1 LKISLKAEVML
12 GENFGVKKIQTIN
25 RRMFIIGAAKF
36 IVFTGIIARLFSLQ
50 ITENK
55 KYLTLSDKNR
65 LREWKL
71 PPIRGEFID
80 YFGNVI
86 AGNLKVY
93 QLHVV
98 PEEVENFKYLMVR
111 LKQILSL
118 SDSDF
123 KNILKKKNKQKP
135 WETLIISKNLT
146 WEQFTKV
153 NYFLHDLTGAKPVL
167 SVSRNYPF
175 NDNYTHV
182 LGYVSEASE
191 KDLLNNDII
200 KSKHVAGLKV
210 GKTGLEKTF
219 ENDLIGTNGIQRY
232 EVNAYGKRISQLD
245 HTDGLNGKTIQLT
258 LDTEIQK
265 LCSTLLKNLAG
276 SISVMDIYTG
286 EIIAMQSSPSFDP
299 NLFLFGINQDDWQLI
314 RNNPLKPLVNKTLSG
329 LYSPGSTFK
338 PIVALSA
345 LENGIIDKNFK
356 VNCKGKI
363 EMYGQTYHCWKKK
376 GHGVV
381 NLKSAMKQS
390 CDTYFY
396 EIARKLGV
404 DRLKKTS
411 LKFGLGEKV
420 LNEIFNNE
428 KKGLIPDTKWKKN
441 NLGKGWV
448 IGETLITGIG
458 QGYTQT
464 TPLQL
469 CQMTAQLANG
479 GFKIYPKLIIDE
491 NSKTAEDIKLIMS
504 NNSKNLTKKNNGL
517 QDASKL
523 LGFLVNKEHECLFID
538 PKNIKLVREAMF
550 ASTNELRGTSYSSRI
565 EDPKYQFAGKTGT
578 SQVKRITKAAR
589 ELDLKTSEIPYNER
603 DHALYIAFGPYK
615 NPRYALS
622 VVIEHGGS
630 GSSTAAP
637 IAKKLFKLIID
648 RHELREHARIKK
660 SIKT

>member
-1 LKISLKAEVML
+1 MP
-12 GENFGVKKIQTIN
+12 GENFGVRKSQIIN
-25 RRMFIIGAAKF
+25 RRMFIIGAAKL

-65 LREWKL
+65 LREWRL
-71 PPIRGEFID
+71 PPIRGEFLD

-98 PEEVENFKYLMVR
+98 PEEVENFKYLMMR
-111 LKQILSL
+111 LRKILTISN
-118 SDSDF
+118 SEF
-123 KNILKKKNKQKP
+123 IKIIKKKKSQKP

-153 NYFLHDLTGAKPVL
+153 NYFLHDLVGAKPVL

-175 NDNYTHV
+175 NESYTHV

-191 KDLLNNDII
+191 KDILNNEII
-200 KSKHVAGLKV
+200 KSKHVPGLKV

-219 ENDLIGTNGIQRY
+219 ENELIGTNSIRRY

-245 HTDGLNGKTIQLT
+245 HSEGLNGKTIQLT
-258 LDTEIQK
+258 IDTEIQK
-265 LCSTLLKNLAG
+265 LCGELLKGMAG
-276 SISVMDIYTG
+276 SISIMDIYTG
-286 EIIAMQSSPSFDP
+286 EIVAMQSSPSFNP

-338 PIVALSA
+338 PMVALSA

-381 NLKSAMKQS
+381 KLRSAIKQS

-404 DRLKKTS
+404 DRLKETS

-420 LNEIFNNE
+420 LNEKFSNE
-428 KKGLIPDTKWKKN
+428 KKGLIPDTKWKIN
-441 NLGKGWV
+441 NLGRGWV

-479 GFKIYPKLIIDE
+479 GFKIYPKIIVDKESKKVEEIKFIMNE
-491 NSKTAEDIKLIMS
+491 NQKKLDLKDNIE
-504 NNSKNLTKKNNGL
+504 K
-517 QDASKL
+517 DASEL
-523 LGFLVNKEHECLFID
+523 LGFLNKKEHEPLYQNSRNID
-538 PKNIKLVREAMF
+538 LVREAMF
-550 ASTNELRGTSYSSRI
+550 ASTNEARGTSYSSRI
-565 EDPKYQFAGKTGT
+565 DNPKYQFAGKTGT
-578 SQVKRITKAAR
+578 SQVKRITEEDR
-589 ELDLKTSEIPYNER
+589 ELDLKTFEIPYDER

-622 VVIEHGGS
+622 IVIEHGGS

-637 IAKKLFKLIID
+637 IAKKLFKLIVD
-648 RHELREHARIKK
+648 RHELRKK
-660 SIKT
+660 QSKQNDLKI

>member
-1 LKISLKAEVML
+1 ML
-12 GENFGVKKIQTIN
+12 GENFGVKKVQTIN
-25 RRMFIIGAAKF
+25 RRMFIIGAAKLV
-36 IVFTGIIARLFSLQ
+36 VFTGIIARLFSLQ

-71 PPIRGEFID
+71 PPIRGEFLD
-80 YFGNVI
+80 YFENVI

-93 QLHVV
+93 QLHVI
-98 PEEVENFKYLMVR
+98 PEEVEDFKYLMVR
-111 LKQILSL
+111 LKEILSI
-118 SDSDF
+118 SNNEF
-123 KNILKKKNKQKP
+123 KKIIKQKNNQKS

-153 NYFLHDLTGAKPVL
+153 NYYLHDLVGAKPVL

-175 NDNYTHV
+175 NENYTHV

-191 KDLLNNDII
+191 KDILNNEII
-200 KSKHVAGLKV
+200 KNTLVPGLKV

-219 ENDLIGTNGIQRY
+219 ENELIGTNGVERY
-232 EVNAYGKRISQLD
+232 EVNAFGKRISQLD
-245 HTDGLNGKTIQLT
+245 HTAGINGKTIQLT
-258 LDTEIQK
+258 IDTEIQK
-265 LCSTLLKNLAG
+265 LCNKLLKDMAG

-286 EIIAMQSSPSFDP
+286 EIVAMQSSPSFDP
-299 NLFLFGINQDDWQLI
+299 NLFLFGINHDDWQLI

-345 LENGIIDKNFK
+345 LENRIIDENFK
-356 VNCKGKI
+356 VNCTGKI

-376 GHGVV
+376 GHGIV

-404 DRLKKTS
+404 DRLKETS
-411 LKFGLGEKV
+411 LKFGLGKKV
-420 LNEIFNNE
+420 LDETFSNE
-428 KKGLIPDTKWKKN
+428 KKGLIPDTEWKKN

-469 CQMTAQLANG
+469 CLMTAQLANG
-479 GFKIYPKLIIDE
+479 GFKIYPKIIVEESD
-491 NSKTAEDIKLIMS
+491 KTSEDIKLLM
-504 NNSKNLTKKNNGL
+504 NKNSENLDVKNDELKETSELLSFINKK
-517 QDASKL
+517 K
-523 LGFLVNKEHECLFID
+523 HERLFKNF
-538 PKNIKLVREAMF
+538 KNIKLVREAMF
-550 ASTNELRGTSYSSRI
+550 ASTNEVRGTSYASRI

-578 SQVKRITKAAR
+578 SQVKRITKADR
-589 ELDLKTSEIPYNER
+589 ELDLKTLDIPYNER

-615 NPRYALS
+615 KPRYALS
-622 VVIEHGGS
+622 IVIEHGGS

-648 RHELREHARIKK
+648 RHEFREQTRAKKTIK
-660 SIKT
+660 I

>member
-1 LKISLKAEVML
+1 MP

-25 RRMFIIGAAKF
+25 RRMFIIGAAKI

-65 LREWKL
+65 LREWRL
-71 PPIRGEFID
+71 PPVRGEFLD
-80 YFGNVI
+80 YFDNII

-93 QLHVV
+93 QLHVI
-98 PEEVENFKYLMVR
+98 PEEVENFKHLMVR
-111 LKQILSL
+111 LKEILSL
-118 SDSDF
+118 SDHEF
-123 KNILKKKNKQKP
+123 KKVIKQKNNQKP
-135 WETLIISKNLT
+135 WETIIVSKNLT
-146 WEQFTKV
+146 WEQFTRV

-167 SVSRNYPF
+167 SVSRNYPY

-191 KDLLNNDII
+191 KDILNNELI
-200 KSKHVAGLKV
+200 KKNHVPGLKV

-219 ENDLIGTNGIQRY
+219 EDELIGTNGIQRY

-245 HTDGLNGKTIQLT
+245 YTNGLKGKTIKLT
-258 LDTEIQK
+258 IDTEIQK
-265 LCSTLLKNLAG
+265 LCSKLLRNVAG

-286 EIIAMQSSPSFDP
+286 EIVAMQSSPSFDP

-338 PIVALSA
+338 PMVALSA
-345 LENGIIDKNFK
+345 LEHGVIDENFK
-356 VNCKGKI
+356 VKCTGKI
-363 EMYGQTYHCWKKK
+363 EMYGQTYHCWKKR

-411 LKFGLGEKV
+411 VKFGLGKKV
-420 LNEIFNNE
+420 LDKTFNIE
-428 KKGLIPDTKWKKN
+428 KNGLIPDTKWKKN

-479 GFKIYPKLIIDE
+479 GFKIYPKIIVDA
-491 NSKTAEDIKLIMS
+491 NSKTAEQINFIM
-504 NNSKNLTKKNNGL
+504 NKNSKDLSKKNSSLKG
-517 QDASKL
+517 ASEL
-523 LGFLVNKEHECLFID
+523 LGFLEKKEHECLYKD

-550 ASTNELRGTSYSSRI
+550 ASTNEIRGTSYSSRI

-615 NPRYALS
+615 NPRYALN

-648 RHELREHARIKK
+648 RHELRGKAQIQQSVK
-660 SIKT
+660 I

>member
-1 LKISLKAEVML
+1 ML
-12 GENFGVKKIQTIN
+12 GENFGVQKIQTIN
-25 RRMFIIGAAKF
+25 RRMFIIGAAKI

-65 LREWKL
+65 LREWRL
-71 PPIRGEFID
+71 PPVRGEFLD
-80 YFGNVI
+80 YFGNII

-98 PEEVENFKYLMVR
+98 PEEVEDFKYLMLR
-111 LKQILSL
+111 LTKILGL
-118 SDSDF
+118 SVNESN
-123 KNILKKKNKQKP
+123 KIIKKKNKQKS
-135 WETLIISKNLT
+135 WETLIVSKNLT

-153 NYFLHDLTGAKPVL
+153 NFFLHDLTGAKPVL

-175 NDNYTHV
+175 SDNYTHV
-182 LGYVSEASE
+182 LGYVSEASQ
-191 KDLLNNDII
+191 KDLLDNEVI
-200 KSKHVAGLKV
+200 KNRHVPGLKV
-210 GKTGLEKTF
+210 GKIGLEKTF
-219 ENDLIGTNGIQRY
+219 ENELIGTNGIQRY
-232 EVNAYGKRISQLD
+232 EVNAFGKRISQLD
-245 HTDGLNGKTIQLT
+245 YTDGLNGKTIKLT
-258 LDTEIQK
+258 IDTEIQK
-265 LCSTLLKNLAG
+265 LCSELLKNVAG

-286 EIIAMQSSPSFDP
+286 EIVAMQSSPSFDP

-345 LENGIIDKNFK
+345 LENEIIDENFK
-356 VNCKGKI
+356 VNCTGKI

-381 NLKSAMKQS
+381 NLKNAMKQS

-404 DRLKKTS
+404 DRLKVTS
-411 LKFGLGEKV
+411 EKFGLGNKV
-420 LNEIFNNE
+420 LNEAFNIE

-469 CQMTAQLANG
+469 CQMVAQLANG
-479 GFKIYPKLIIDE
+479 GFEIYPKIIVE
-491 NSKTAEDIKLIMS
+491 KNSKTVEQIKSIM
-504 NNSKNLTKKNNGL
+504 NVNSKDLDNKKGGL
-517 QDASKL
+517 KEASEL
-523 LGFLVNKEHECLFID
+523 LGFSDKKKYKRLFKNA
-538 PKNIKLVREAMF
+538 KNIKLVREAMF
-550 ASTNELRGTSYSSRI
+550 ASTNEVRGTSYSSRI

-578 SQVKRITKAAR
+578 SQVRRITEAAR
-589 ELDLKTSEIPYNER
+589 ELDLNTSQIPYNER

-622 VVIEHGGS
+622 IVIEHGGS

-648 RHELREHARIKK
+648 RHEVREKVRIQQSLK
-660 SIKT
+660 I